1 MENKGDNG
9 YGKDNWGFNVP
20 TNAEFIIFS
29 NGYGDDNGG
38 QQTVNVPFNA
48 AYDGWYLNGSTDG
61 SGHYEVSHWP
71 DDGQNPSDTKTVTF
85 SNNKGWSNVY
95 IHYWGGSS
103 STTWP
108 GAQMTNIGVND
119 YGETQFTFDIPAD
132 TTGIVFHNNNGTQTV
147 DINYDSSVT
156 GYYLT
161 TQSNGKWEVA
171 TWT

>member
-1 MENKGDNG
+1 MPCKFICYKMHLINTQHC
-9 YGKDNWGFNVP
+9 
-20 TNAEFIIFS
+20 TNIARRQ
-29 NGYGDDNGG
+29 G
-38 QQTVNVPFNA
+38 Q
-48 AYDGWYLNGSTDG
+48 
-61 SGHYEVSHWP
+61 SHWP
-71 DDGQNPSDTKTVTF
+71 DDGQNPSNTKTVTF

-132 TTGIVFHNNNGTQTV
+132 TTGIVFHDNNGSQTV